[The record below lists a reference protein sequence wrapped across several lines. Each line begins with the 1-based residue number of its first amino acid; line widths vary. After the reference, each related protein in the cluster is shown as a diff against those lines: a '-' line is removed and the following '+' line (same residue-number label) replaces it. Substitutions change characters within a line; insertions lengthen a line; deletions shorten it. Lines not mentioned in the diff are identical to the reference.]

1 MTEQISEDTTQV
13 MESENSE
20 DLSQSQVKEALQQFQ
35 QLVNQITAS
44 LGKRSRES
52 SEPIQIDPPLEQKS
66 KRLQTEVVQ
75 QAHEVKQNTIPPG
88 QLQMICNKKHEPTK
102 TCSLF
107 TEGNSHSLQQ
117 ISSFAAP
124 EAAPESWLTLAND
137 PQSASFAHMV
147 SNVSVALHDQS
158 KLLSHLVDIPEV
170 RALAVYPLI
179 EKHRAPLE
187 RAANLLLMQARAFA
201 LKTLMGPDA
210 CTDQAIALL
219 HKTEALNAITGDNLS
234 IADVAKFRNLIN
246 TANKLTNP
254 GRTTSFPRQ
263 YNTFRYSGTASHST
277 PTMMRS
283 QPISGPCFNCG
294 QYGHLRAQC
303 TQARSMSFNPNSD
316 GGTVRKQE
324 FLAYFRKP

>member
-1 MTEQISEDTTQV
+1 MTEQIGEHTTQV

-102 TCSLF
+102 NTCSLF
-107 TEGNSHSLQQ
+107 AEGNSHSLQQ

-137 PQSASFAHMV
+137 PQSVSFAR
-147 SNVSVALHDQS
+147 
-158 KLLSHLVDIPEV
+158 ETE
-170 RALAVYPLI
+170 R
-179 EKHRAPLE
+179 EKQGR
-187 RAANLLLMQARAFA
+187 NGMAR
-201 LKTLMGPDA
+201 K
-210 CTDQAIALL
+210 
-219 HKTEALNAITGDNLS
+219 
-234 IADVAKFRNLIN
+234 
-246 TANKLTNP
+246 
-254 GRTTSFPRQ
+254 
-263 YNTFRYSGTASHST
+263 
-277 PTMMRS
+277 
-283 QPISGPCFNCG
+283 
-294 QYGHLRAQC
+294 
-303 TQARSMSFNPNSD
+303 
-316 GGTVRKQE
+316 RK
-324 FLAYFRKP
+324 